1 MDLRRQGQVIR
12 SWLWLL
18 IASLLLAGGAAYL
31 VSSSLPKVYESTVTL
46 LVGQSS
52 SSSTP
57 NYNDLLASQRISQTY
72 ADLAT
77 TGTIL
82 GQVMANAGLG
92 ITVDDFRQRVK
103 ADAPTNST
111 LVTVT
116 VQDGE
121 PARAAALAN
130 AIGDQLIAA
139 SDSVYGKNSQ
149 VQDFIAGQISATQVQ
164 IQDTQ
169 TQIDGLAAL
178 KIRTDAEAQQL
189 QALRDRITSLRAS
202 YAALLALPGSG
213 ANAVTVVDPATPPLQ
228 PSSPRVLLNT
238 LLAAL
243 VGLLLA
249 LGIAFT
255 MEYLDDTV
263 KSPEDVEAATGLAT
277 LGTVLKMK
285 GEKGRSEIYRLAT
298 LLYPRGP
305 AAEAYRTLRTNLE
318 FASVDEPVKT
328 LLVTSSIPSEGK
340 TTTSGNLA
348 VAFAQAGR
356 TRDPP
361 RRGPAQ
367 AGRPQALRPA
377 ERQRADLPPA
387 ERRRD
392 HRRRR
397 AGHGGGAPAGRRHGT
412 TAAQPGRAAGVPPD
426 ADDPGAPRRPPRTSS
441 IVDSPPLQAVADAA
455 ILASI
460 TDGTLLVIDAGRTR
474 RAAAGRGR
482 EALAKSGARVLG
494 AALNRLSQRARQR
507 LRLLRLLRGVR
518 GRGSRRRRARRP
530 PRSRPERR
538 HPPPPLPRRTRAADG
553 RRAVAGGMRIVV
565 HDYSGHPFQVQL
577 SRELARR
584 GHNVLHLHF
593 AGFQTPKAALVR
605 RSDDPP
611 TFAVEAIDL
620 DRPFAKYRLV
630 RRLLQERQL
639 GANPRETD
647 PRLRP
652 GRRDLVQR
660 AARRPGGCIP
670 RRALGG
676 GRVHLLA
683 AGRLLGRDRPPPPAK
698 AARPRAPCRAPV
710 HRPRAVAP
718 SESQTASWPSPTTSD
733 PASRNG
739 TSSPNGWSRSRTGR
753 RSTTSR
759 PARRTTRGLVSTVS
773 TTARSSSTPAP
784 SA

>member
-31 VSSSLPKVYESTVTL
+31 VSSSLPKLYEAKVTL

-111 LVTVT
+111 LVTVP
-116 VQDGE
+116 VPDGE

-130 AIGDQLIAA
+130 AIGEQLIAA

-169 TQIDGLAAL
+169 TQIDSLAAL
-178 KIRTDAEAQQL
+178 TIRTAAETQQL

-202 YAALLALPGSG
+202 YASLLGLPGSG
-213 ANAVTVVDPATPPLQ
+213 ANAVTVVDPATAPLA

-263 KSPEDVEAATGLAT
+263 KSPEDVESATGLAT

-318 FASVDEPVKT
+318 FASVAEPVKT

-356 TRDPP
+356 TVILVDGDLRKPGVHRLFDLPNVSGLTSLL
-361 RRGPAQ
+361 RSDDVAVDDVAQ
-367 AGRPQALRPA
+367 ATEEGRLRIVATGPLPPNPA
-377 ERQRADLPPA
+377 ELLGSHRMQTILERLTAAADL
-387 ERRRD
+387 
-392 HRRRR
+392 
-397 AGHGGGAPAGRRHGT
+397 
-412 TAAQPGRAAGVPPD
+412 VV
-426 ADDPGAPRRPPRTSS
+426 
-441 IVDSPPLQAVADAA
+441 VDSPPLQAVADAA

-494 AALNRLSQRARQR
+494 AALNRLSQRARSDYVYYDYY
-507 LRLLRLLRGVR
+507 GAY
-518 GRGSRRRRARRP
+518 GA
-530 PRSRPERR
+530 E
-538 HPPPPLPRRTRAADG
+538 AA
-553 RRAVAGGMRIVV
+553 AKAG
-565 HDYSGHPFQVQL
+565 
-577 SRELARR
+577 
-584 GHNVLHLHF
+584 
-593 AGFQTPKAALVR
+593 TKAA
-605 RSDDPP
+605 
-611 TFAVEAIDL
+611 T
-620 DRPFAKYRLV
+620 K
-630 RRLLQERQL
+630 
-639 GANPRETD
+639 
-647 PRLRP
+647 
-652 GRRDLVQR
+652 
-660 AARRPGGCIP
+660 
-670 RRALGG
+670 
-676 GRVHLLA
+676 
-683 AGRLLGRDRPPPPAK
+683 
-698 AARPRAPCRAPV
+698 
-710 HRPRAVAP
+710 
-718 SESQTASWPSPTTSD
+718 
-733 PASRNG
+733 PAS
-739 TSSPNGWSRSRTGR
+739 
-753 RSTTSR
+753 
-759 PARRTTRGLVSTVS
+759 AVV
-773 TTARSSSTPAP
+773 AAAP
-784 SA
+784 IPDKPS